1 MPVLFKKRML
11 WFPTLWGFLLCSS
24 IIVLCL
30 ILLFKN
36 IANYLSENQQ
46 INAQYLVVEG
56 WLAEPELI
64 KAIDIFKQED
74 YQLLITTGGP
84 DTSQVKPKYKS
95 YADKA
100 AAFILSTGFD
110 KNRLVVIPTPA
121 SAQDR
126 TYLSAVMVRDWF
138 KQNSVTAEFNILSE
152 GVHSRRTHVLYK
164 DAFGQNSKIGIIA
177 AEPRN
182 YDKSHWW
189 RTSTGAKSVLTEA
202 IGLAWVTCCFRPPQQ
217 GSHEEKWGGLPQE

>member
-24 IIVLCL
+24 MIVLCL

-36 IANYLSENQQ
+36 AANYLSKNQQ
-46 INAQYLVVEG
+46 IEAQYLVVEG
-56 WLAEPELI
+56 WLAEPELTE
-64 KAIDIFKQED
+64 AIDIFQQGD

-84 DTSQVKPKYKS
+84 DTSQLKPQYKS
-95 YADKA
+95 YAEKA
-100 AAFILSTGFD
+100 AAFILNTGFD
-110 KNRLVVIPTPA
+110 KNRLIVIPTPA

-138 KQNSVTAEFNILSE
+138 EQNSFKPEFDILPE

-164 DAFGQNSKIGIIA
+164 KAFGQNSKIG
-177 AEPRN
+177 
-182 YDKSHWW
+182 
-189 RTSTGAKSVLTEA
+189 G
-202 IGLAWVTCCFRPPQQ
+202 
-217 GSHEEKWGGLPQE
+217 